1 MDSHVSYLLAE
12 FIPEDGIAIAQQ
24 VHQKYA
30 EDLETQGRH
39 SKEIDRDQLLEVI
52 VQEGAP

>member
-12 FIPEDGIAIAQQ
+12 FISEDGIAIAQQ